1 MILLRPSE
9 YICLYEVIIGMEG
22 IIRTGDICGIP
33 SDEVSKEMLMLKK
46 LLL

>member
-22 IIRTGDICGIP
+22 IIRTGDICGNTIR
-33 SDEVSKEMLMLKK
+33 
-46 LLL
+46 